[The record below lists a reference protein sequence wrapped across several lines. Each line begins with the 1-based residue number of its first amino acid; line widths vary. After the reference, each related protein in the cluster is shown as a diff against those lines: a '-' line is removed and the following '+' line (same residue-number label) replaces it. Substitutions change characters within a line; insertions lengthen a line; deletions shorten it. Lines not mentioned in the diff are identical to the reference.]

1 MKRIKLFEE
10 WEWDEPS
17 YKKQDSAED
26 APIKKILNLEED
38 DMELIDRLSKELDF
52 IYSKRGKQILITCYS
67 DVYGKQIMIT
77 KENEDDELY
86 VLYDFIDSYEV
97 DGRDSLEHLIRKTLE
112 ENPAAKHIKFSIPEL
127 KQLKELSR
135 QLGADF
141 QVPNKVSIF
150 SKRFN
155 FRLVIWKVSDNLYRM
170 GYNQRVYSFQN
181 LVELLDRIK
190 EILG

>member
-17 YKKQDSAED
+17 YKKQDFAENT
-26 APIKKILNLEED
+26 PIKKTLSLEED
-38 DMELIDRLSKELDF
+38 DMKLIDRLSKELDF

-77 KENEDDELY
+77 KENEDEELY
-86 VLYDFIDSYEV
+86 VLYDFVESYDV

-112 ENPAAKHIKFSIPEL
+112 GNPAAKHIKFSIPEL
-127 KQLKELSR
+127 KQLKEISR
-135 QLGADF
+135 ELGADF

-150 SKRFN
+150 SKRWN
-155 FRLVIWKVSDNLYRM
+155 NRLVIWKVSENVYCLGRS
-170 GYNQRVYSFQN
+170 QRVERFESMDD
-181 LVELLDRIK
+181 LLN
-190 EILG
+190 EIRETIG